1 MTGGEL
7 FILLI
12 FSIPVYGFGIYAYKE
27 PEDSYMIGKR
37 WMYDNEPELSKEAIK
52 LHKNISLITIIVWT
66 ILLISGFISVFR

>member
-12 FSIPVYGFGIYAYKE
+12 FSIPVYGFGIYGYKE